1 MEVRY
6 IIGHGTAER
15 VQETTA
21 LPHRVLAVE
30 TSGDI
35 VVYLDRPSDPDTS
48 GQIIHMISAAEMR
61 FIAREYRREMRRRAW
76 ARFLG
81 RD

>member
-21 LPHRVLAVE
+21 LPHRVLEIEPDDDV
-30 TSGDI
+30 T
-35 VVYLDRPSDPDTS
+35 VYIERPSDPGS
-48 GQIIHMISAAEMR
+48 EGQIVHMISAAEMR
-61 FIAREYRREMRRRAW
+61 FIAREYRSEMRRRAW

>member
-21 LPHRVLAVE
+21 LPHRVLEIEPSDDV
-30 TSGDI
+30 T
-35 VVYLDRPSDPDTS
+35 VYTARPSNPGS
-48 GQIIHMISAAEMR
+48 GGQIIHIISAAEMR

>member
-6 IIGHGTAER
+6 ILGHGTAER

-21 LPHRVLAVE
+21 LPHRVLWIE
-30 TSGDI
+30 PSGDAT
-35 VVYLDRPSDPDTS
+35 VYLERPAIPGSG

-61 FIAREYRREMRRRAW
+61 ILVREYRREMRIRAW